1 MHCSTRNTRLIH
13 IKITLVF
20 HVKQH
25 HYSPIFKKFM
35 FHMKHFSIPL
45 NMIFKKYEIKYT
57 HQKNILERKCLYYC
71 INQCST
77 WKKYQIISLRLAR
90 CVPHG
95 KNYRIQPTLILIAK
109 LHSTLIMPTIENYC
123 STWEI
128 IFKSIVRTHAKM
140 CSIWNI
146 RNMNTHWIKKPSES
160 QEEDVYTANH
170 EVNSWLIWKK

>member
-1 MHCSTRNTRLIH
+1 MWNSIIILRYLKNLCSIWNIFQYHSTWFSKNTKSNILT
-13 IKITLVF
+13 K
-20 HVKQH
+20 
-25 HYSPIFKKFM
+25 
-35 FHMKHFSIPL
+35 
-45 NMIFKKYEIKYT
+45 
-57 HQKNILERKCLYYC
+57 KNILERKCLYYC

-77 WKKYQIISLRLAR
+77 WKKYQIIFLRLAR

-146 RNMNTHWIKKPSES
+146 RNINTHWIKNRVKAKGKMYILQITRLIHDLSEKNRFL
-160 QEEDVYTANH
+160 TH
-170 EVNSWLIWKK
+170 FCTI